1 MIKDSSPNLSLA
13 VARTTP
19 SRMKHPNWLSNI
31 GTFDLG
37 LDSDIMDQIEEMR
50 DALPENHDLDQLTS
64 RMSSLFSSPETS
76 LRTSPTSAGAAALPS
91 PLTVVS
97 PLTASVWSPTTDIYM
112 PPQRRLLQQ
121 GTTRSEMS
129 SPLSDT
135 LSTASSGIQEKTIL
149 CKFFQK
155 GVCSKGDGCTFA
167 HGISDIKAARS
178 GRSRDT
184 DPSNPRRKTKL
195 CRNLFGEWR
204 KYSRDVRNVSDLEK
218 VAPQSK
224 LCRQYF
230 RPVRSFICSFSV
242 DGICPY
248 GDNCDFA
255 HGVND
260 LKCTATA
267 AAADEQG
274 NVDLSQLIQLP
285 ELRQVSDKNYKT
297 KVGSSNNPIF
307 GTRH

>member
-1 MIKDSSPNLSLA
+1 MQLKRVYDFCEPNQGPLHITLPTHFSNYSKAEYKA

-19 SRMKHPNWLSNI
+19 SRMKHPTWLSDI
-31 GTFDLG
+31 GTFC
-37 LDSDIMDQIEEMR
+37 LDSDMDQIEQMR
-50 DALPENHDLDQLTS
+50 DALPDNHDLDQLTS
-64 RMSSLFSSPETS
+64 HMSSLFSSPESS
-76 LRTSPTSAGAAALPS
+76 LRTSPMAAATGVPS
-91 PLTVVS
+91 LLTVVS
-97 PLTASVWSPTTDIYM
+97 PLTASVWSPTDIYM

-129 SPLSDT
+129 SPLSDS

-184 DPSNPRRKTKL
+184 ESSNTRRKTKL
-195 CRNLFGEWR
+195 CRNLF
-204 KYSRDVRNVSDLEK
+204 
-218 VAPQSK
+218 
-224 LCRQYF
+224 
-230 RPVRSFICSFSV
+230 V

-285 ELRQVSDKNYKT
+285 ELRQVSEKNYKT
-297 KVGSSNNPIF
+297 KICKHFFKTGKCWLEGECHF
-307 GTRH
+307 AHGTSELKKTR